1 MQLNSRIS
9 EGQLVLPEGLT
20 ILRNQGL
27 ITLTINR
34 ENDKNRITLEV
45 LQAMLK
51 FFECIAK
58 DETAHA
64 LVITGAG
71 SDVFSFGLLNPALR
85 SSMSKEEVVSLIRF
99 GNKVFDCIENLPQ
112 IVIAAINGK
121 VIAGGAELSLAC
133 DIRYAS
139 DNATLSFPEAGWGGF
154 PGAGAPVRLPV
165 LIGRARTIELICTGN
180 EITARQLEQWGL
192 VQAVFP
198 KASFMKEINLI
209 AKKISL
215 AGPLAI
221 KGAKKIVNTRLEPG
235 FINASILSQELRH
248 DLEWSEDVAEGMR
261 AHHENRTPKFK
272 GF

>member
-112 IVIAAINGK
+112 IVIAGINGK
-121 VIAGGAELSLAC
+121 VIAGGAELS
-133 DIRYAS
+133 
-139 DNATLSFPEAGWGGF
+139 
-154 PGAGAPVRLPV
+154 
-165 LIGRARTIELICTGN
+165 
-180 EITARQLEQWGL
+180 
-192 VQAVFP
+192 
-198 KASFMKEINLI
+198 
-209 AKKISL
+209 
-215 AGPLAI
+215 
-221 KGAKKIVNTRLEPG
+221 
-235 FINASILSQELRH
+235 
-248 DLEWSEDVAEGMR
+248 
-261 AHHENRTPKFK
+261 
-272 GF
+272 